1 MEWTQTAMPPALP
14 GQLDPLA
21 DDIGQRDALAQI
33 FQKFGWY
40 GHVSPKVRS
49 APM

>member
-1 MEWTQTAMPPALP
+1 MEGAQTAMPPALA

-21 DDIGQRDALAQI
+21 DDIGQRDTLAQI

-40 GHVSPKVRS
+40 GHVSPMVRS